1 MYKKEVKNKKYRCDG
16 FSIAFFVNFYKIFSI
31 LCFFIYNISM
41 IQITK
46 NWYEILKP
54 EFEKEYFKK
63 LQSWLNDEYSSFKI
77 FPPYNQIFNALN
89 MVKFNDVKVVIIGQ
103 DPYHEIGQAMGMS
116 FSVPEGVELPPS
128 LKNIYKEIEQE
139 FGTKCLKSGDLT
151 RWAKQGVLLLNAVLT
166 VRQGQANS
174 HKGKGW
180 ENITTEIIKKLN
192 QRKDPV
198 IFLLWGANAKAIGE
212 SITNPWHFK
221 LSSAHPSPLSAHNG
235 FFGNGHFKKC
245 NDILKSLG
253 KSEIN
258 WE

>member
-1 MYKKEVKNKKYRCDG
+1 
-16 FSIAFFVNFYKIFSI
+16 
-31 LCFFIYNISM
+31 M

-63 LQSWLNDEYSSFKI
+63 LQDWLNNEYSTQTI

-89 MVKFNDVKVVIIGQ
+89 QVKFNDVKVVIIGQ

-116 FSVPEGVELPPS
+116 FSVPDGIQLPPS
-128 LKNIYKEIEQE
+128 LKNIYKEIENE
-139 FGTKCLKSGDLT
+139 FGITCNKSGDLT
-151 RWAKQGVLLLNAVLT
+151 RWARQGVLLLNAVLT

-180 ENITTEIIKKLN
+180 ENVTCEIIKKLN
-192 QRKDPV
+192 EREQPIV
-198 IFLLWGANAKAIGE
+198 FLLWGKNAQEFEKY
-212 SITNPWHFK
+212 ITNKNHYILK
-221 LSSAHPSPLSAHNG
+221 SAHPSPLSAYNG
-235 FFGNGHFKKC
+235 FFENGHFKKC
-245 NDILKSLG
+245 NEFLLANNMRPI
-253 KSEIN
+253 I

>member
-1 MYKKEVKNKKYRCDG
+1 
-16 FSIAFFVNFYKIFSI
+16 
-31 LCFFIYNISM
+31 M

-63 LQSWLNDEYSSFKI
+63 LQDWLNCEYAEHTI

-89 MVKFNDVKVVIIGQ
+89 HVKYNDVKVVIIGQ

-116 FSVPEGVELPPS
+116 FSVPDGVVLPPS
-128 LKNIYKEIEQE
+128 LKNIYKEIESE
-139 FGTKCLKSGDLT
+139 FGITCQKTGDLT

-180 ENITTEIIKKLN
+180 ENITAEIIKKLN
-192 QRKDPV
+192 ERQTPIV
-198 IFLLWGANAKAIGE
+198 FLLWGKNAQEFKKY
-212 SITNPWHFK
+212 ITNKNHYILK
-221 LSSAHPSPLSAHNG
+221 SAHPSPLSAYNG
-235 FFGNGHFKKC
+235 FFGNNHFKKC
-245 NDILKSLG
+245 NEILL
-253 KSEIN
+253 EHNMRPII